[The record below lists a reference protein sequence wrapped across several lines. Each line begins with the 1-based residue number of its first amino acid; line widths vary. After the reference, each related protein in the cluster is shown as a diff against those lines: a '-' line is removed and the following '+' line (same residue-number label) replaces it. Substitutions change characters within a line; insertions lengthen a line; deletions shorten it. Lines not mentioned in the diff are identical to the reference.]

1 MIKIISTIFFSFCF
15 AGNPVYEW
23 IESQSDILNREIKT
37 VSFKIS
43 IQNAMTNKLNEE
55 PKIGKITV
63 GPNRQFRFEMGSR
76 TVIST
81 GYIWKSYDNRTNQ
94 IFIKNPDKRF
104 EDLIL
109 AWMEMEKLK
118 TVAIELMPNG
128 SFKLGLGNS
137 SEEIFIFFE
146 NDQKSLKSVVIKSG
160 NFNTIITDVKL
171 IINKLIDLKI
181 GREDSMEFD
190 LRSN

>member
-1 MIKIISTIFFSFCF
+1 MD
-15 AGNPVYEW
+15 
-23 IESQSDILNREIKT
+23 Q
-37 VSFKIS
+37 
-43 IQNAMTNKLNEE
+43 
-55 PKIGKITV
+55 
-63 GPNRQFRFEMGSR
+63 
-76 TVIST
+76 
-81 GYIWKSYDNRTNQ
+81 
-94 IFIKNPDKRF
+94 IKN
-104 EDLIL
+104 L
-109 AWMEMEKLK
+109 
-118 TVAIELMPNG
+118 AIELMPNG

-137 SEEIFIFFE
+137 LEEIFIFFE